1 MDFAGHSESAFMNAI
16 ASAVTCFM
24 NNMPPK
30 IAVEAARRGLPSDVR
45 PSAEELEAM
54 LKEVDSYTD

>member
-1 MDFAGHSESAFMNAI
+1 
-16 ASAVTCFM
+16 M

-30 IAVEAARRGLPSDVR
+30 IAIEAARRGIPQDVR